1 MTIRT
6 ITTSVAEADRIYNG
20 DQLFVVRK
28 DNEQVSKG
36 DLLMFDVCKDGRSV
50 MRSISKIVYEVTFVA
65 DCDRIPVNKGWKLV
79 AFKRTN

>member
-28 DNEQVSKG
+28 ENDHISKG
-36 DLLMFDVCKDGRSV
+36 DLLMFDVCKDGNSV
-50 MRSISKIVYEVTFVA
+50 MRNISKVVYEVTFVA
-65 DCDRIPVNKGWKLV
+65 DSDRIPVNKGWKLV